1 MEPSER
7 RRILDFVWDGIT
19 PELKKHLRQNFI
31 RKCKTYRVRED
42 DKLYKVTPFDNLIN
56 FQNKNLGK

>member
-7 RRILDFVWDGIT
+7 RQILDFLRNGNT
-19 PELKKHLRQNFI
+19 PELKKHSRQNFI

-42 DKLYKVTPFDNLIN
+42 DKLYRVTPINNLIK
-56 FQNKNLGK
+56 FQNDPW